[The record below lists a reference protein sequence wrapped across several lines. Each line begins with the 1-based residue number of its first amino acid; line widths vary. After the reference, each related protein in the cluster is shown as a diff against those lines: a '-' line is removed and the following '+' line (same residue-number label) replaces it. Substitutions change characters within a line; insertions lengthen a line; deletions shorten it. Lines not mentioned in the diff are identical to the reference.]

1 MNTKTIPWDE
11 IVTGD
16 KKELFDL
23 GRDML
28 SSWVNKT
35 GEQTNAAWLAG
46 EMTRHI
52 GMEAEEA
59 YAFGD
64 EAVSEIDRFN
74 ASLDALDRACRQ
86 GMTKEAW
93 LAEQLEDLPMENMEE
108 RGRYLMEMR
117 DGLRAGN
124 AAAYR
129 TLETGEVVADIP
141 LPEAEMDGGWT
152 QAQVKDYAREIGQ
165 QASLSAAMGGAM
177 DIARPD
183 VPMGLPVPIEGVED
197 NVRGSAIDVGLK
209 TVAVGV
215 LKVAAEKGKLPG
227 VLRATPLPALVAIA
241 SSGMENFRIAGQLAN
256 GQISAPQAVERM
268 GRVSCGMIGAVASH
282 VLAGK
287 AFAAIPGVGPAA
299 AMVISSVVREPAR
312 IKVEQSVSV
321 AAYQGF
327 KMIQPVAV
335 KVVETITE
343 KSRAIFSGIKNFVR
357 NTVTA

>member
-28 SSWVNKT
+28 SSWANKT

-64 EAVSEIDRFN
+64 EAVTEIDRFN

-129 TLETGEVVADIP
+129 TLETGEIVADIP

-152 QAQVKDYAREIGQ
+152 HAQVKDYAREIGQ

-227 VLRATPLPALVAIA
+227 VLRSTPLPALVAIA

-268 GRVSCGMIGAVASH
+268 GRVSCGMIGN
-282 VLAGK
+282 LAGHLLASPLIARVPYVGPIV
-287 AFAAIPGVGPAA
+287 AFALTTSIG
-299 AMVISSVVREPAR
+299 ER
-312 IKVEQSVSV
+312 IRATVSESVSAV
-321 AAYQGF
+321 AYQGYQ
-327 KMIQPVAV
+327 MIQPVAV